1 MKDTG
6 VPALGAVPEHWQV
19 RRLASLG
26 RLFKGNGGS
35 KEDDCAEGV
44 PCVRYG
50 DLYTTHTFHITR
62 SRGFIPHEKVSEYT
76 PIRYGDVLFAASGE
90 TIDEIGKSAVNL
102 IESAACCGG
111 DVVVFRPQFEVNA
124 RFLGYATDCRPAAVQ
139 KARMGRGITVK
150 HIYDSELRNLVVALP
165 PLDEQAAIVRF
176 LDHADCRIRQ
186 YIRAKKKLIALL
198 NEQKQAIIRQAV
210 TRGLYPNAPIR
221 PTGVAWLPPV
231 PEHWTLVRLK
241 ALVSQVT
248 SGSRSWSNFMADSGA
263 LFIRIGNLT
272 RGSLELNLKN
282 VVRLNLPPN
291 VLAESA
297 RTRVQPNDILL
308 SITAF
313 IGSVAV
319 VPPEIEEAY
328 VSQHVA
334 CCRPLAGGAN
344 PRWVGYFLLS
354 PPGQVHG
361 RLSMYGGTKQGLSLD
376 DVKNAPILLPPR
388 DEQDRLVQWIENC
401 ASDIDAGI
409 GNVMREIELLRE
421 YHTRLVADVVTG
433 KLDVRDA
440 ARRLPDDHEE
450 VEVLGPEDD
459 EVAEEVDDVSEAK
472 VEEAEA

>member
-50 DLYTTHTFHITR
+50 DLYTTHTFHITS

-176 LDHADCRIRQ
+176 LDHVGRRIRQ
-186 YIRAKKKLIALL
+186 YIRAKKQLIALL
-198 NEQKQAIIRQAV
+198 NEQRHSVIHRAV
-210 TRGLYPNAPIR
+210 TRGLDASI
-221 PTGVAWLPPV
+221 
-231 PEHWTLVRLK
+231 RLK
-241 ALVSQVT
+241 PSSVASFGELPAHWAALQLRRFVSFVT
-248 SGSRSWSNFMADSGA
+248 SGSRSWADYYSDDGEVFVQSGNLGRSMSLDFSYTQYVRPPQGAEGERTNVQTDDILICITGA
-263 LFIRIGNLT
+263 L
-272 RGSLELNLKN
+272 
-282 VVRLNLPPN
+282 
-291 VLAESA
+291 
-297 RTRVQPNDILL
+297 
-308 SITAF
+308 
-313 IGSVAV
+313 
-319 VPPEIEEAY
+319 
-328 VSQHVA
+328 
-334 CCRPLAGGAN
+334 
-344 PRWVGYFLLS
+344 
-354 PPGQVHG
+354 
-361 RLSMYGGTKQGLSLD
+361 
-376 DVKNAPILLPPR
+376 
-388 DEQDRLVQWIENC
+388 
-401 ASDIDAGI
+401 
-409 GNVMREIELLRE
+409 
-421 YHTRLVADVVTG
+421 
-433 KLDVRDA
+433 
-440 ARRLPDDHEE
+440 
-450 VEVLGPEDD
+450 
-459 EVAEEVDDVSEAK
+459 
-472 VEEAEA
+472 